1 MVEIHYRWTFC
12 GKIID
17 IFSSL
22 FFGGQNNF
30 KDSCWGTK
38 WMKDATAIIQKGK
51 LKWKHDHIY
60 LLITLSYCEICYIV
74 SLGSPKE
81 IYAFSHLVMA
91 HLSLLIHTKWTEYNF
106 GKSSFWG
113 IFHGRHRPLFSI
125 GFEIEQQFKFNVKIV
140 NIIYLRKCAY
150 IVVLIAYVTDVNI
163 FKRFFTR
170 SVSFYVPWYCFPI
183 FLLT

>member
-1 MVEIHYRWTFC
+1 MYYRRCNILFDRHTKFCFRKRSEKKNWSFSFLSHYTGVYAFFFILGEIESYQYVVIISFCDFHVWLRSIIVELFC

-38 WMKDATAIIQKGK
+38 CMKDATAIIQKGK
-51 LKWKHDHIY
+51 LKWKHDHIC

-81 IYAFSHLVMA
+81 IYAFSHLVMQ
-91 HLSLLIHTKWTEYNF
+91 I
-106 GKSSFWG
+106 
-113 IFHGRHRPLFSI
+113 
-125 GFEIEQQFKFNVKIV
+125 
-140 NIIYLRKCAY
+140 
-150 IVVLIAYVTDVNI
+150 
-163 FKRFFTR
+163 
-170 SVSFYVPWYCFPI
+170 
-183 FLLT
+183 

>member
-1 MVEIHYRWTFC
+1 
-12 GKIID
+12 
-17 IFSSL
+17 
-22 FFGGQNNF
+22 
-30 KDSCWGTK
+30 
-38 WMKDATAIIQKGK
+38 MKDATAIIQKGK
-51 LKWKHDHIY
+51 LKWKHDHIC

-140 NIIYLRKCAY
+140 NIMYVRKCAY

-170 SVSFYVPWYCFPI
+170 SVSFYVPWYFFPI